1 MGARSVSTRWRF
13 VQATIEDY
21 YPYWDD
27 ARRNF
32 LRPDPKTPFYAVRDD
47 EVGTI
52 LGLCGLVITGT
63 TAVFKSDYVPPEHRG
78 KGVWRRMFD
87 ERMQLC
93 RAAEVTRVRA
103 NATPMILNAYLRRGA
118 QIAVSYK
125 SGITRLWL
133 PV

>member
-1 MGARSVSTRWRF
+1 MGKRIVSKRWRF

-21 YPYWDD
+21 HPFWDD

-52 LGLCGLVITGT
+52 LGLCGLVITGSS
-63 TAVFKSDYVPPEHRG
+63 AVFKSDYVPPAHRG
-78 KGVWRRMFD
+78 NGVWHRMFD

-93 RAAEVTRVRA
+93 RAAGVTRVRA
-103 NATPMILNAYLRRGA
+103 NVTPMILDAYLRRGA
-118 QIAVSYK
+118 TIAKRYK

>member
-1 MGARSVSTRWRF
+1 MGERIVSARWRF

-21 YPYWDD
+21 YPFWDD

-32 LRPDPKTPFYAVRDD
+32 LRPDPKTPFYAVCDD
-47 EVGTI
+47 ESGTI
-52 LGLCGLVITGT
+52 LGLCGMVITGT
-63 TAVFKSDYVPPEHRG
+63 SAVFKSDYVPPEHRG

-87 ERMQLC
+87 ERVQLC

-103 NATPMILNAYLRRGA
+103 NVTPMILDAYLRRGA
-118 QIAVSYK
+118 TIAKQYQ

-133 PV
+133 SV